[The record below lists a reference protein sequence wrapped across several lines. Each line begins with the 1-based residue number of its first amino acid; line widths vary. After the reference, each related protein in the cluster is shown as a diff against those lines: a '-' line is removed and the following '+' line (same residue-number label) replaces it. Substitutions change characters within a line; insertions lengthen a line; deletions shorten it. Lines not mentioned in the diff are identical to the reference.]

1 MPCGDLPNE
10 PKFHMQ
16 NYQPITRTS
25 LRGPE
30 GVAFTDEERE
40 QLGLVDLLLDAV
52 EDNDQQLE
60 RVFGHLQEKPTDLE
74 RYVYLIKLCD
84 RNERLFHKV
93 LISDRIRFLLASNC
107 RRALIEI
114 WVHLR
119 SLARHAHF
127 DPSEAP
133 SRAGAA

>member
-1 MPCGDLPNE
+1 
-10 PKFHMQ
+10 MQ
-16 NYQPITRTS
+16 KYQPITRAS

-30 GVAFTDEERE
+30 GTAFNDEERE

-60 RVFGHLQEKPTDLE
+60 RVFEHLQEKSTDLE
-74 RYVYLIKLCD
+74 RYVYLIRLCD

-107 RRALIEI
+107 RRALLEI
-114 WVHLR
+114 WLHLR
-119 SLARHAHF
+119 SLARHTHF
-127 DPSEAP
+127 DPSKAP